1 MQPQVSHPLVAI
13 VGPTAAGKSE
23 LALRLAQRFG
33 GEIVNADSRL
43 VYRGMDVGTGKPSP
57 AELANVAHHIV
68 DVVDPDETYNLA
80 LYLEEA
86 NGAIR
91 GVDSRGR
98 LPLLV
103 GGTGQYVWALLEGF
117 SAPQVPP
124 SPSLRERLETQARDE
139 GHDALWARLREVDPE
154 SAGRIDP
161 RNVRRVVRALEVT
174 LESGVPFS
182 QARKRERPP
191 YRSLVIGLTIE
202 RAELYRRIDR
212 RVEGMITAGWLGEA
226 ARLQGS
232 GYLPDLPA
240 MGAIGYRE
248 MAAYVTGK
256 LSLEEATLRIKGA
269 THRFARRQYAWFRLS
284 DPRISWLDAASPDT
298 FEAAAAL
305 VDSHLAAT
313 GADS

>member
-1 MQPQVSHPLVAI
+1 M
-13 VGPTAAGKSE
+13 
-23 LALRLAQRFG
+23 
-33 GEIVNADSRL
+33 
-43 VYRGMDVGTGKPSP
+43 
-57 AELANVAHHIV
+57 
-68 DVVDPDETYNLA
+68 
-80 LYLEEA
+80 
-86 NGAIR
+86 
-91 GVDSRGR
+91 
-98 LPLLV
+98 
-103 GGTGQYVWALLEGF
+103 
-117 SAPQVPP
+117 
-124 SPSLRERLETQARDE
+124 
-139 GHDALWARLREVDPE
+139 
-154 SAGRIDP
+154 
-161 RNVRRVVRALEVT
+161 RRVVRALEVT

-298 FEAAAAL
+298 FRGRRGL
-305 VDSHLAAT
+305 GRLAPGPRPAPT
-313 GADS
+313 PDAHRLE